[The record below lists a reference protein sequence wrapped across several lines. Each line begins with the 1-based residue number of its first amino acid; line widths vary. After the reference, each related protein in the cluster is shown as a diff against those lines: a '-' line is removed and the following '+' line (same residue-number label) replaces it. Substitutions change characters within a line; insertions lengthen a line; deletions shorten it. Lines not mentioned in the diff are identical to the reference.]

1 VAGPLVRSHGGFAM
15 DLSAMMRG
23 IQQEARQLSR
33 EVSFETYLDMVRR
46 DRRLARLSHELI
58 HDMIL
63 AAGTR
68 PGPDGRAQY
77 QLFHDRLFGVDDAI
91 SQVVDY
97 FAAAA
102 RRLEARKRILLL
114 IGPPGSGKSTLVN
127 TIKEGLE
134 DYTRTAAGAVY
145 AIKGCPVY
153 ENPLH
158 LIPRHRRGALR
169 NIHVEGELCPYCG
182 WLVRN
187 VYKHDV
193 TRVPVQRFSFSVSQG
208 IGLGTYV
215 ATDPG
220 SEDLSR
226 LVGSVDLSEL
236 RGSTDRQAARQAY
249 RLDGELNAGN
259 RGLADLIEILKMDE
273 RFLAVLLTLSQEQVV
288 KLSGRGTMYA
298 DEAIVAHSNL
308 AEYAS
313 LIADP
318 KAAALLDRL
327 VVVRMHYP
335 LAVRDEVHVY
345 TKMIDESGLKET
357 SLSPLALPAAATF
370 AVLTRLSPAPGG
382 WTLARKLHFYD
393 GRFVSGVQPGDLDAV
408 RSGEREDGTFGFS
421 PRYVMNQL
429 SRALSTREGCLSGAA
444 VLDTLWEGL
453 TQRAGFGEADREAA
467 TEVFAVASAE
477 YDEMVKRAI
486 RRALVPNY
494 ERQAKARARD
504 ALRDLEAWSGKGG
517 RSLDAL
523 RPLERALDVPYFRR
537 DDLRGELLAQLRA
550 ADGEELHRADPRVEE
565 GIERSLLPSW
575 SETASTLNQSGEKRS
590 GARTKLRNTL
600 VGEWGFPEDCA
611 NDLIDHATRLAGT
624 DSERRGIFSR
634 LGD

>member
-1 VAGPLVRSHGGFAM
+1 M

-23 IQQEARQLSR
+23 IQQDARQLSR
-33 EVSFETYLDMVRR
+33 EVSFEAYLDMVRR

-58 HDMIL
+58 YDMIV
-63 AAGTR
+63 AGGTR
-68 PGPDGRAQY
+68 PGPGGRAQY
-77 QLFHDRLFGVDDAI
+77 ELFANRLFGVGDAI

-158 LIPRHRRGALR
+158 LIPRQRRGALR
-169 NIHVEGELCPYCG
+169 NIYVEGELCPYCG

-208 IGLGTYV
+208 IGIGTYV

-226 LVGSVDLSEL
+226 LVGTVDLAEL
-236 RGSTDRQAARQAY
+236 RGSTDRLAARQAY

-273 RFLAVLLTLSQEQVV
+273 RFLSVLLALSQEQVV

-308 AEYAS
+308 AEYSA

-318 KAAALLDRL
+318 KAVALLDRL

-335 LAVRDEVHVY
+335 LAVKDEVQVY
-345 TKMIDESGLKET
+345 AKMIEESGVKERR
-357 SLSPLALPAAATF
+357 LSPLALPAAATF
-370 AVLTRLSPAPGG
+370 AVLTRLSPASGG
-382 WTLARKLHFYD
+382 WGLARKLHFYD
-393 GRFVSGVQPGDLDAV
+393 GRFVSGVRPGDLESV
-408 RSGEREDGTFGFS
+408 RAGEREDGAFGFS
-421 PRYVMNQL
+421 PRYVMSQL
-429 SRALSTREGCLSGAA
+429 SRALSTSEGCLSGAA

-453 TQRAGFGEADREAA
+453 TQRAGFEDADREAA
-467 TEVFAVASAE
+467 TEVFAVASTE

-494 ERQAKARARD
+494 ERQARTRARD

-517 RSLDAL
+517 SSLDAL

-537 DDLRGELLAQLRA
+537 DELREELLTQLRA
-550 ADGEELHRADPRVEE
+550 GDREELHRSDPRVEE
-565 GIERSLLPSW
+565 GIERALLPTW
-575 SETASTLNQSGEKRS
+575 SEAASALNQTGEKRS
-590 GARTKLRNTL
+590 GVRTRLRNTL
-600 VGEWGFPEDCA
+600 VGEWGFPEECA
-611 NDLIDHATRLAGT
+611 NDVIDHATGLGGADG
-624 DSERRGIFSR
+624 ERRGFFSR
-634 LGD
+634 VTE